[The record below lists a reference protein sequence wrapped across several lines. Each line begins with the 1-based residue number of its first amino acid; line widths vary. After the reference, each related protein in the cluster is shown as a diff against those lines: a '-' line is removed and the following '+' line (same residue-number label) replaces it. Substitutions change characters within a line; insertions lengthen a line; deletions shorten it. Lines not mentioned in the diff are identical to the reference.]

1 MKKKLKILLIIFLL
15 FVVVRP
21 ALGASETGEII
32 AGEEINGEI
41 NLDTNSLVN
50 KTDLNTGNL
59 EITNTNNTARALV
72 LEIIKERV
80 AVDVS
85 GYEVRQ
91 QDVRLKILSGSLAGQ
106 TVEYQGISDV
116 VVTNS
121 NIYRPGDKVI
131 ISYSPEE
138 DGKNVYY
145 ITDFVRSNSL
155 IWLLLAFIVVIF
167 MVGKNKGLRA
177 IASLGL
183 TFLFVTKVM
192 APLMLSGYN
201 PLLVGLIGSF
211 IILLLIVYLTEGFNR
226 KSHVAV
232 ISILFSLI
240 VTAMLAVIFAHL
252 SRLTG
257 LSDDEVAYL
266 INAGKALNF
275 KDLLLAAII
284 IGTLGIMDDIV
295 VGQVEAVQQIKEA
308 DQKLKSA
315 DVYRRAMKVGRS
327 HLGSVIN
334 TLFLAYAG
342 AALPL
347 LLLINLQQVPFV
359 SFADVVN
366 SEQIASEIVR
376 TLVGII
382 GLALALPISTWLA
395 SIFLRVKNK
404 NN

>member
-106 TVEYQGISDV
+106 KVEYHGISDV
-116 VVTNS
+116 LFNNI
-121 NIYRPGDKVI
+121 NIYRLGDKVFI
-131 ISYSPEE
+131 YYSPEE